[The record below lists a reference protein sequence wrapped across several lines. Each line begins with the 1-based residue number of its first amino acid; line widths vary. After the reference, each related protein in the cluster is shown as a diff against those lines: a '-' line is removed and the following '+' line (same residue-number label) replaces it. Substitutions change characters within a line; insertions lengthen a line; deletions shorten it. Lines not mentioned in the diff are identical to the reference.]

1 MRVLTPGPPA
11 ALDARRSQRRCY
23 WDRLPGPDEYSRKT
37 PPPARL
43 RRRTTQKRRACLAIQ
58 PASPRDL
65 RGQHPHGLRACARLS
80 RRAGPPPRRHAGAG
94 PRRGSVS
101 GRPRRRPDYSDDS
114 LGVRHLGSEETPW
127 VGAGLIKGFRDHH
140 VDPQSIVLHDWI
152 EVNGAAGL
160 AAAAGFLLFSPLA
173 WQLASGGQIFWYAS
187 LWSLICVAAA
197 ANQLHK
203 WAHIGSPPA
212 LVRGLQRLGAILSA
226 DSHAQHHR
234 TSHTRH
240 YCISLGWLN
249 STLDTIRFW
258 RGLER
263 CVEAVMGAEARSS
276 MEKT

>member
-1 MRVLTPGPPA
+1 MNTLAIPPHPLA
-11 ALDARRSQRRCY
+11 CGDERRRS
-23 WDRLPGPDEYSRKT
+23 GV
-37 PPPARL
+37 PAL
-43 RRRTTQKRRACLAIQ
+43 RS
-58 PASPRDL
+58 SPRVRAIYVVSIL
-65 RGQHPHGLRACARLS
+65 LACALALVYL
-80 RRAGPPPRRHAGAG
+80 AGLAHLLAAAPALALAAGLF
-94 PRRGSVS
+94 
-101 GRPRRRPDYSDDS
+101 
-114 LGVRHLGSEETPW
+114 LGALGADLITAMIHWACDTWGSEETPW

-276 MEKT
+276 TEKT

>member
-1 MRVLTPGPPA
+1 MRTLEGTPSPLAGGGER
-11 ALDARRSQRRCY
+11 RRSS
-23 WDRLPGPDEYSRKT
+23 GP
-37 PPPARL
+37 AL
-43 RRRTTQKRRACLAIQ
+43 RS
-58 PASPRDL
+58 SPRVRAIYVVSIL
-65 RGQHPHGLRACARLS
+65 MACALALVYL
-80 RRAGPPPRRHAGAG
+80 AGLAHLLAAAPALALAAGLF
-94 PRRGSVS
+94 
-101 GRPRRRPDYSDDS
+101 
-114 LGVRHLGSEETPW
+114 LGALGADLITAMIHWACDTWGSEETPW

-140 VDPQSIVLHDWI
+140 VDPQSIVQHDWI

-173 WQLASGGQIFWYAS
+173 WQLASGGQIFWYAG

-276 MEKT
+276 TEKT